1 MLVFILNKFFIQT
14 IILFKLYF
22 DTTKAW
28 TVTEGAWLEP
38 SPPVEL
44 PVSKFQRTGVTPR
57 V

>member
-1 MLVFILNKFFIQT
+1 MLVFILNKFFMQT

-44 PVSKFQRTGVTPR
+44 PVSKFQWDGVTPC